1 MRVVLVD
8 GTVLDTAC
16 ADSRSAFE
24 TSHKTLLDG
33 LSAIAAR
40 VQGDVGLMSL
50 IREKYRIKNTTGY
63 SINALA
69 DFPPTDPIEILKR
82 IMIGSEGTLGFVS
95 QVTYKTVP
103 DHPHKA
109 SAFLVFSDIMEA
121 CDATTA
127 LRENTTVDAVEI
139 FDRRSLRLSADSNEM
154 VSLSPEIVGLP
165 EEEEAAALLIECRGA
180 TPEDLAAQIKSV
192 TDTLVGTKVP
202 VLTKTGYTAE
212 SFKHDPV
219 DYNTYWDMRKG

>member
-1 MRVVLVD
+1 MTHDILAFQTLVLSSFSSGPPAINVH
-8 GTVLDTAC
+8 VLTTPA
-16 ADSRSAFE
+16 
-24 TSHKTLLDG
+24 TL
-33 LSAIAAR
+33 A
-40 VQGDVGLMSL
+40 
-50 IREKYRIKNTTGY
+50 
-63 SINALA
+63 
-69 DFPPTDPIEILKR
+69 
-82 IMIGSEGTLGFVS
+82 
-95 QVTYKTVP
+95 
-103 DHPHKA
+103 
-109 SAFLVFSDIMEA
+109 
-121 CDATTA
+121 
-127 LRENTTVDAVEI
+127 VDAVEI